1 MRSTSRRRSAPRW
14 VFSMRLPLSGCA
26 ASTGLAEMD
35 NAATMK
41 RAFHMALA
49 SASKAPAAV
58 LLCNELFPQLPVRVV
73 DVAAQF
79 FTLFGRHL
87 ARPVGARLA
96 IAVGV
101 AHVVAHA
108 LAVLLL
114 HLLRR
119 RLTLVLA
126 ALLLSERR
134 AQRQGKHQRKHE
146 RERFRFHVGMIR
158 RGV

>member
-1 MRSTSRRRSAPRW
+1 
-14 VFSMRLPLSGCA
+14 MRLPLSGCA

-114 HLLRR
+114 HLPWR
-119 RLTLVLA
+119 RLLALVFAALVL
-126 ALLLSERR
+126 SECRPHGKRHGKRR
-134 AQRQGKHQRKHE
+134 HKRL
-146 RERFRFHVGMIR
+146 RFHVGMIR
-158 RGV
+158 RGVRGGVTIGNLSPG

>member
-1 MRSTSRRRSAPRW
+1 MRSTSRRRSAPRC
-14 VFSMRLPLSGCA
+14 VFSTRLPLSGCA
-26 ASTGLAEMD
+26 ASSGLAKMD

-41 RAFHMALA
+41 RAFHMAPA
-49 SASKAPAAV
+49 SFRKASAAV
-58 LLCNELFPQLPVRVV
+58 LLCNELFPELAVRVF

-79 FTLFGRHL
+79 FTLFRRHL
-87 ARPVGARLA
+87 ARPIRARLA

-119 RLTLVLA
+119 RPALALA
-126 ALLLSERR
+126 ALLLSEREPHR
-134 AQRQGKHQRKHE
+134 HGK
-146 RERFRFHVGMIR
+146 
-158 RGV
+158 